1 MQQQKSQDVFLRP
14 SFPGHLL
21 EMSHACG
28 LRPPHMRHS
37 CAVVHVNLDV
47 QKSFAVFALLLLA
60 FYFQFTAK
68 GTENFV
74 QHLCPRRR
82 IFS

>member
-1 MQQQKSQDVFLRP
+1 MHFCIKKQTANAFLRP

-37 CAVVHVNLDV
+37 CAAVHVNLDV
-47 QKSFAVFALLLLA
+47 QKSFAVFA
-60 FYFQFTAK
+60 FVI
-68 GTENFV
+68 NFFV
-74 QHLCPRRR
+74 
-82 IFS
+82 